1 MMSIAGPL
9 QDAKAPL
16 GGSAVHEMTSV
27 GAPLSIAG
35 SLQDAKAPSGGSAVH
50 DMTSVGVK

>member
-9 QDAKAPL
+9 QDAKAPS

-27 GAPLSIAG
+27 G
-35 SLQDAKAPSGGSAVH
+35 
-50 DMTSVGVK
+50 VK